1 MLLRV
6 IYTEEDE
13 EIVVITSYLTS
24 QIEKYRVQ
32 ENED

>member
-6 IYTEEDE
+6 IYMEEDE

>member
-1 MLLRV
+1 M
-6 IYTEEDE
+6 EEDE